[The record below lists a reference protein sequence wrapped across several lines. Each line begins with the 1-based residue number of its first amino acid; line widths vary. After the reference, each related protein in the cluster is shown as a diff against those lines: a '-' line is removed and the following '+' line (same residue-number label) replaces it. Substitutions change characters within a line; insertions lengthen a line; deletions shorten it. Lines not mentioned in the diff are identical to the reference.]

1 VGNALLQPSSWR
13 AALLLGVCGA
23 GLVCGSSAAAQGL
36 SEQNLAGR
44 SALIYVPSQLPAPGA
59 RALVIVLHGGLGNA
73 RRIVAGQ
80 SETGMNMDAEAEKNQ
95 FVVAYL
101 NGTPATRRLGLEALG
116 WNAGG
121 GCCGQPADND
131 VDDVGY
137 IKRAV
142 EILAGQ
148 YAIDPA
154 RIYGLGHSNG
164 AMMTQRVLCETGLY
178 AAAVAI
184 SGPLNVAGA
193 NCAAARGT
201 RVLAIHGAQD
211 ANVPMEGGRGTQGLS
226 RAVYN
231 SEEHSRRTLVDS
243 GASYDLLVL
252 QGADHS
258 LDHIEA
264 ALEARE
270 HLSIAQKAERFF
282 GLASPGR

>member
-95 FVVAYL
+95 FVVA
-101 NGTPATRRLGLEALG
+101 
-116 WNAGG
+116 
-121 GCCGQPADND
+121 
-131 VDDVGY
+131 
-137 IKRAV
+137 
-142 EILAGQ
+142 
-148 YAIDPA
+148 
-154 RIYGLGHSNG
+154 S
-164 AMMTQRVLCETGLY
+164 
-178 AAAVAI
+178 
-184 SGPLNVAGA
+184 
-193 NCAAARGT
+193 
-201 RVLAIHGAQD
+201 
-211 ANVPMEGGRGTQGLS
+211 NVPIDGGRGTQGLS

-264 ALEARE
+264 ALQARE